1 MPSYEDKQS
10 ELNPHRDADRARA
23 TEVAYAQLRQRG
35 IEVSDAEAS
44 DDLATLLSA
53 VERFEEAVS
62 SIGGDRM
69 VHSLDTD
76 EHDDESLVLPQASE
90 VVSASPVGGSP
101 LQAHANTQATS
112 GVRSERC
119 IGRAYT

>member
-1 MPSYEDKQS
+1 MPSYEDRQS

-35 IEVSDAEAS
+35 IEVGDADSS

-62 SIGGDRM
+62 SVGGDRM

-76 EHDDESLVLPQASE
+76 EHEDESLVLPRRRGDE
-90 VVSASPVGGSP
+90 TVGDY
-101 LQAHANTQATS
+101 ARRVYDAA
-112 GVRSERC
+112 ERVLE
-119 IGRAYT
+119 RKRDA

>member
-1 MPSYEDKQS
+1 MPSYEDRQNQ
-10 ELNPHRDADRARA
+10 LNPHRDADRARA

-35 IEVSDAEAS
+35 IAVSDAESS

-76 EHDDESLVLPQASE
+76 QHDDEALVLPQRRAD
-90 VVSASPVGGSP
+90 
-101 LQAHANTQATS
+101 
-112 GVRSERC
+112 ERVADYARRVYDAAD
-119 IGRAYT
+119 GLLNRRREA

>member
-1 MPSYEDKQS
+1 MPSYEDRQN
-10 ELNPHRDADRARA
+10 ELNQHRDADRARA

-35 IEVSDAEAS
+35 LDVSDEEPS

-76 EHDDESLVLPQASE
+76 QHDDESLVLPRRRGDE
-90 VVSASPVGGSP
+90 
-101 LQAHANTQATS
+101 
-112 GVRSERC
+112 GVADYARRIYDAAERVLE
-119 IGRAYT
+119 RKREA

>member
-10 ELNPHRDADRARA
+10 DLNPHRDADRARA

-35 IEVSDAEAS
+35 IEVSEDEGS

-62 SIGGDRM
+62 AVGGDRM
-69 VHSLDTD
+69 VNSLDTD
-76 EHDDESLVLPQASE
+76 GHDDESLVLPRRRADE
-90 VVSASPVGGSP
+90 RVGDYARRVYDGADAV
-101 LQAHANTQATS
+101 LRRRRDA
-112 GVRSERC
+112 
-119 IGRAYT
+119 

>member
-1 MPSYEDKQS
+1 MASYEDRQN

-35 IEVSDAEAS
+35 LDVSDEESS
-44 DDLATLLSA
+44 DDMATLLSA

-76 EHDDESLVLPQASE
+76 EHEDESLVLPRR
-90 VVSASPVGGSP
+90 GSFF
-101 LQAHANTQATS
+101 L
-112 GVRSERC
+112 
-119 IGRAYT
+119 

>member
-1 MPSYEDKQS
+1 MPSYEDRQS

-35 IEVSDAEAS
+35 LEVSDDEGS

-62 SIGGDRM
+62 AIGGDRM

-76 EHDDESLVLPQASE
+76 QHDDESLVLPRRRGDESVADYARR
-90 VVSASPVGGSP
+90 VYDA
-101 LQAHANTQATS
+101 A
-112 GVRSERC
+112 ER
-119 IGRAYT
+119 ILERKREA

>member
-1 MPSYEDKQS
+1 MPSYEDRQN

-35 IEVSDAEAS
+35 IDVNDDASS

-76 EHDDESLVLPQASE
+76 QHDDESLVLPQRRGDE
-90 VVSASPVGGSP
+90 RVGDYA
-101 LQAHANTQATS
+101 QRVYDAA
-112 GVRSERC
+112 ERVLEKKRE
-119 IGRAYT
+119 G

>member
-1 MPSYEDKQS
+1 MPSYEDRQS

-35 IEVSDAEAS
+35 LDVSDEESS

-53 VERFEEAVS
+53 VERFEVAVS
-62 SIGGDRM
+62 WSGGDLL

-76 EHDDESLVLPQASE
+76 QQHD
-90 VVSASPVGGSP
+90 
-101 LQAHANTQATS
+101 
-112 GVRSERC
+112 
-119 IGRAYT
+119 

>member
-1 MPSYEDKQS
+1 MPSYEDRQN

-35 IEVSDAEAS
+35 IDVGDDEPS
-44 DDLATLLSA
+44 DDMATLLSA

-76 EHDDESLVLPQASE
+76 QHDDESLVLPQRR
-90 VVSASPVGGSP
+90 GD
-101 LQAHANTQATS
+101 
-112 GVRSERC
+112 ERVADYA
-119 IGRAYT
+119 GRVYDAAERVLGKKREA

>member
-1 MPSYEDKQS
+1 MPSYEDRQS

-35 IEVSDAEAS
+35 IDVRDDESS

-76 EHDDESLVLPQASE
+76 QHDDEALVLPRRRGDEGVGEYARRVYDAADRVLARRGQA
-90 VVSASPVGGSP
+90 
-101 LQAHANTQATS
+101 
-112 GVRSERC
+112 
-119 IGRAYT
+119 

>member
-1 MPSYEDKQS
+1 MPSYEDRQN
-10 ELNPHRDADRARA
+10 ELNPHRGEDRARA

-35 IEVSDAEAS
+35 IEIDGDESS

-76 EHDDESLVLPQASE
+76 QHDDESLVLPQRRADE
-90 VVSASPVGGSP
+90 RIANYARRVYDATDRVLARRAGPDRGG
-101 LQAHANTQATS
+101 A
-112 GVRSERC
+112 
-119 IGRAYT
+119 

>member
-1 MPSYEDKQS
+1 MPSYEERQN
-10 ELNPHRDADRARA
+10 ELNPHRDEDRARA

-35 IEVSDAEAS
+35 IDVTGNESS
-44 DDLATLLSA
+44 DDLATLLAA

-76 EHDDESLVLPQASE
+76 QHDDDTLVLPQHRKGEPLGAYAQR
-90 VVSASPVGGSP
+90 VFDGADALLRRRDGG
-101 LQAHANTQATS
+101 
-112 GVRSERC
+112 E
-119 IGRAYT
+119 

>member
-1 MPSYEDKQS
+1 MPSYEDRQN
-10 ELNPHRDADRARA
+10 ELNAHRDEDRARA
-23 TEVAYAQLRQRG
+23 TEVAYAQLRRRG
-35 IEVSDAEAS
+35 IDVDGEESS

-76 EHDDESLVLPQASE
+76 QHDDESLVLPQRRADE
-90 VVSASPVGGSP
+90 RLSAYARRVYDAADR
-101 LQAHANTQATS
+101 LL
-112 GVRSERC
+112 ERD
-119 IGRAYT
+119 R

>member
-1 MPSYEDKQS
+1 MPSYEDRQN
-10 ELNPHRDADRARA
+10 ELNAHRDEDRARA
-23 TEVAYAQLRQRG
+23 TEVAYAQLRRRG
-35 IEVSDAEAS
+35 IDVDGEESS

-76 EHDDESLVLPQASE
+76 QHDDETLVLPQRR
-90 VVSASPVGGSP
+90 GD
-101 LQAHANTQATS
+101 
-112 GVRSERC
+112 ERVADYAQRVYDAAERVLEKRR
-119 IGRAYT
+119 GA

>member
-1 MPSYEDKQS
+1 MPSYEDRQS

-35 IEVSDAEAS
+35 LDVSDDEPS

-76 EHDDESLVLPQASE
+76 QHDDESLVLPRRRADE
-90 VVSASPVGGSP
+90 
-101 LQAHANTQATS
+101 
-112 GVRSERC
+112 GVADYARRVYDAAERVLE
-119 IGRAYT
+119 RKREA